1 MVKNSAAGPR
11 RRRTNPHW
19 RKPFLE
25 ALAQTSNVAA
35 AARRARVDVSTA
47 YRMRRQEADFAAAWF
62 EALCEGYDNLEL
74 DLLHRL
80 RVGELDGGEKSKA
93 RAKRKFDN
101 GTAFRLLAAHRETV
115 KRQRAIREVEDEEA
129 IFASINAKLDAMQ
142 ARQQT
147 VTALIEEDGIYRV
160 SAGEQGDFDDGSSS

>member
-1 MVKNSAAGPR
+1 MVKKSAAGPQR
-11 RRRTNPHW
+11 RRPGPHW
-19 RKPFLE
+19 RKAFLD

-35 AARRARVDVSTA
+35 AARRAKVDVSMP
-47 YRMRRQEADFAAAWF
+47 YRLRRQDPEFAAAWF
-62 EALCEGYDNLEL
+62 DALCEGYDNLEM

-80 RVGELDGGEKSKA
+80 RVGELDGGDKAKA

-115 KRQRAIREVEDEEA
+115 KRQRAIREIEDEEA

-147 VTALIEEDGIYRV
+147 ITALVEEDGVYRMMGEEQHGDGG
-160 SAGEQGDFDDGSSS
+160 SAS

>member
-1 MVKNSAAGPR
+1 MVKKSAAGPK

-35 AARRARVDVSTA
+35 AARGAGVDVSAT
-47 YRMRRQEADFAAAWF
+47 YRLRRQNAEFASAWF
-62 EALCEGYDNLEL
+62 DALCEGYDNLEM

-80 RVGELDGGEKSKA
+80 RSGELDGGEKGKA
-93 RAKRKFDN
+93 RARRKFDN

-115 KRQRAIREVEDEEA
+115 KRQRAIREIEDEEA
-129 IFASINAKLDAMQ
+129 VFASINAKLDAMQ
-142 ARQQT
+142 ARQKT
-147 VTALIEEDGIYRV
+147 ITAIVAEDGVYRV
-160 SAGEQGDFDDGSSS
+160 SGQERGDAADGTPS